1 MIFMRIPLW
10 LPVLMLL
17 LGVAWPA
24 NDLGFPL
31 DRALLQP
38 LVPCGA
44 QFFFSMSDSLF
55 DTNPVGE
62 NLEGF
67 FSNIW
72 RLSPDQIAQ
81 LSPEGLVYA
90 FRLAEIVYTAIRYE
104 DSGEFDSNLRY
115 WLARYH
121 FAAHAHHVD
130 ILLDGFEEEVKNGF
144 LHSF

>member
-1 MIFMRIPLW
+1 
-10 LPVLMLL
+10 
-17 LGVAWPA
+17 
-24 NDLGFPL
+24 
-31 DRALLQP
+31 
-38 LVPCGA
+38 
-44 QFFFSMSDSLF
+44 MSDSLF

-104 DSGEFDSNLRY
+104 DSGDFDSNLRY

-121 FAAHAHHVD
+121 FAAHAYHVD